1 MKQTIQLVTISAL
14 IAVAESKVLQT
25 PRHSMLRTLDT
36 NACEQDNEVLG
47 NVPELKTTMQEIE
60 IAFDTY
66 FEDDNWSNCE
76 TSKEGAVIYMDCIG
90 DYRKFY
96 DGYVTQCDKS
106 GGKFY
111 PVSMLMRCN
120 GALDTGGTLELEM
133 ELMNV
138 PSCFGKSCIV
148 GEVYE
153 ALSGVLRATEASVSS
168 ANNNLTCNFFHN
180 YDTLEGAPNTI
191 RLQDIGQVAAAT
203 TTSDHVTFKVTGF
216 ALLIIGLGVL
226 LTL

>member
-14 IAVAESKVLQT
+14 IAVAESKGLQT

-47 NVPELKTTMQEIE
+47 NVPELTTIMHEIE
-60 IAFDTY
+60 IAFDTD
-66 FEDDNWSNCE
+66 FKDNNLGYCK
-76 TSKEGAVIYMDCIG
+76 TSKEGAAIYMDCIG
-90 DYRKFY
+90 DYSKFY

-111 PVSMLMRCN
+111 PVSMFMRCN
-120 GALDTGGTLELEM
+120 GALDTGTLELEM

-138 PSCFGKSCIV
+138 PSCFGKSCRV

-153 ALSGVLRATEASVSS
+153 ALSGVLRATEASVSG
-168 ANNNLTCNFFHN
+168 ANNGLTCNFYHN

-191 RLQDIGQVAAAT
+191 RLQDISKVAAAT
-203 TTSDHVTFKVTGF
+203 TTNDHVTFKKTGF
-216 ALLIIGLGVL
+216 ALLIIGLGML